1 VKASYLQTLNEFPN
15 QDTEW
20 SQDWQKINAVFSLID
35 DLEDTFNSFDVS
47 YLRELQQ
54 QMLILNLK
62 KYAWSLQG
70 LILEKYSNGQSD

>member
-1 VKASYLQTLNEFPN
+1 MKASYLEMLKNYP

-20 SQDWQKINAVFSLID
+20 ARDWSKITEVFDTID
-35 DLEDTFNSFDVS
+35 YLEDLFKSFAVS

-70 LILEKYSNGQSD
+70 LILEKYSERQTN

>member
-1 VKASYLQTLNEFPN
+1 VKASYLEMLKNYP

-20 SQDWQKINAVFSLID
+20 ARDWSKITEVFDTID
-35 DLEDTFNSFDVS
+35 YLEDLFKSFAVS

-70 LILEKYSNGQSD
+70 LILEKYSERQTN

>member
-1 VKASYLQTLNEFPN
+1 VKASYLEILKDFP

-20 SQDWQKINAVFSLID
+20 SRDWHKITEVFDAID
-35 DLEDTFNSFDVS
+35 YLEELFKSFDVT

-70 LILEKYSNGQSD
+70 LILEKYSDKRME

>member
-1 VKASYLQTLNEFPN
+1 VKASYLEVLKDYP

-20 SQDWQKINAVFSLID
+20 AKDWAKITEVFETVNY
-35 DLEDTFNSFDVS
+35 LEELFISFDVS

-70 LILEKYSNGQSD
+70 LILEKYSDRRTD